1 MKCDNFFA
9 FLGGLIVGAGAAVL
23 FAPESGAET
32 RKKIKNTFEKEY
44 QNIKEKINNMNNDI
58 EDTPVANDTITE
70 DISE

>member
-9 FLGGLIVGAGAAVL
+9 FLGGLIVGAGAAIL

-44 QNIKEKINNMNNDI
+44 QNIKEKINNINNDI

>member
-9 FLGGLIVGAGAAVL
+9 FLGGLIVGAGAAIL

-58 EDTPVANDTITE
+58 EETPVANDTITE

>member
-9 FLGGLIVGAGAAVL
+9 FLGGLIVGAGAAIL

-44 QNIKEKINNMNNDI
+44 QNIKEKINNI
-58 EDTPVANDTITE
+58 IG
-70 DISE
+70 